1 MGRYAEYKDS
11 GLEWIGEIPAHWTVS
26 RIKYIVDESHIYA
39 IGDGDHGIVKVDD
52 YLSEGIPYIR
62 VLNLTWGNGLKM
74 ENMVYISEEMNHK
87 IRNST
92 LRPKDLL
99 IAKTGATIGKT
110 AIVPDNLP
118 ISNTTSHVGKIT
130 LSKSHYPKFFFH
142 VLNSPIIKKQIDDI
156 STMQSTRPEIGID
169 GLKNLIVVAPPVTE
183 QQTIADFL
191 DAKCAKLDSIIEN
204 YASHISMLTRY
215 KRDLIAQCVT
225 KGLDKSAPM
234 KPSGEDWIGD
244 VPEHWNITKLKWMFE
259 IVKRIYGKED
269 RDVLAIT
276 QQGIKLKD
284 MESNR
289 GQYAESYATYQIVN
303 VNDFAMNSMDLLTGW
318 VDCSPYE
325 GVTSP
330 DYRVFRFYEDKPQCH
345 AYFKYLFQMCYTNRI
360 FYRLGQ
366 GVSNLGRWRLQTDQF
381 RNIKLPQPP
390 VEEQEQIAAYL
401 DKKTGQID
409 AVAAD
414 IEAQIQ
420 KLKDYRRLLIHDAVT
435 GKIKI

>member
-11 GLEWIGEIPAHWTVS
+11 GLEWIGEIPAHWKCQRLKFTVQLVNEKS
-26 RIKYIVDESHIYA
+26 VHDDNFYIGMENIESWTGKYLDMGEVAPESMCNKFCVNDILF
-39 IGDGDHGIVKVDD
+39 GKLRP
-52 YLSEGIPYIR
+52 YLAKTYIAEKEGICSSEFLVFRTKSISHSYLFYI
-62 VLNLTWGNGLKM
+62 LLSYAFIEHINSSTYGIKM
-74 ENMVYISEEMNHK
+74 PRANW
-87 IRNST
+87 
-92 LRPKDLL
+92 DF
-99 IAKTGATIGKT
+99 IGKCYIPIPPQVEQSK
-110 AIVPDNLP
+110 IV
-118 ISNTTSHVGKIT
+118 H
-130 LSKSHYPKFFFH
+130 
-142 VLNSPIIKKQIDDI
+142 
-156 STMQSTRPEIGID
+156 
-169 GLKNLIVVAPPVTE
+169 
-183 QQTIADFL
+183 FL
-191 DAKCAKLDSIIEN
+191 DANLRGVDQLIKNSESQL
-204 YASHISMLTRY
+204 SMLTRY
-215 KRDLIAQCVT
+215 KRDLIAECVT
-225 KGLDKSAPM
+225 KGLNKSAQM
-234 KPSGEDWIGD
+234 KPSGEDWIGN

-284 MESNR
+284 MESNK
-289 GQYAESYATYQIVN
+289 GQYAESYATYQVVN

-330 DYRVFRFYEDKPQCH
+330 DYRVFRFYEDKLQCH

-390 VEEQEQIAAYL
+390 VAEQEQIAAYL
-401 DKKTGQID
+401 DEKTRQID

-420 KLKDYRRLLIHDAVT
+420 KLKDYRRILIHDAVT